1 MFYLIDSNGAVRKAV
16 EPHIDHHHDH
26 FVPSRVTQLEVEI
39 KGSKMIVNNLN
50 INLSIS

>member
-26 FVPSRVTQLEVEI
+26 FVSSRVPQLAVEI
-39 KGSKMIVNNLN
+39 KGPLLIVNNIH
-50 INLSIS
+50 IN